1 MPITLI
7 RSAYGNDVHGAD
19 NDRKTGCGIRYNA
32 AENYK
37 KYIKAGEM
45 VDLEDIT
52 CPKCKEDLAKKIIR
66 ESNKQT
72 SKQQKE
78 ERKKFAQAKKNGL
91 VAESTFEEYVL
102 NREAEESSR
111 KAMRQQNSGSSLPP
125 LKADQPLPPLKADQP
140 LTPAERRGTTTY
152 PQANV
157 KNSGVRQANNQNQ
170 QVQASNNFEKPK
182 PNSFKSLAETDSIL
196 SQFMLKDISVP
207 SVNEVFEQ
215 DAPKVPTNQ
224 TIQQPIINQ
233 SLVKPNIVETSKE
246 QITTS
251 DSVFI
256 DNQPKI
262 LDLED
267 LVVPNLNLNNLK
279 TETSVK
285 IPVEE
290 KPTQPHQQQVIQN
303 LNKDDALSQFIVN
316 PPTYNSTEMND
327 ISLDSISISPQIELD
342 QQSQNYTL
350 NNNENEMPDF
360 SIFNELNS
368 KPIIEDISAQQVR
381 NKELE
386 QNIVEKVEDNTPK
399 VSYTSSYGMQNE
411 TINQKIPNHYYNS
424 INQSQNEF
432 KNNQFEELSI
442 NNVDENIYVQ
452 PQQLEKSE
460 VNYSNSYGMVDSYEN
475 KPEIIPVQNSVTQ
488 EPLYQSLQQENAFT
502 NTNVPITNSMQNLN
516 AFEPEMSKPIVQD
529 MNDIDSIFQKYGS
542 EEVKDQS
549 NSTYSNNIT
558 NNNLNSNSSNINT
571 INNSSI
577 FTSQNKAAPM
587 VDSIEEA
594 LSQLGAID
602 QKKIEKEKNEIV
614 PDYIPYV
621 PPSQKEKERL
631 ESLLNQPKSSNQPEK
646 VISAREARRLA
657 KIDAKFQKELAER
670 GFDYIDLKTNDK
682 RKFK

>member
-1 MPITLI
+1 
-7 RSAYGNDVHGAD
+7 
-19 NDRKTGCGIRYNA
+19 
-32 AENYK
+32 
-37 KYIKAGEM
+37 
-45 VDLEDIT
+45 
-52 CPKCKEDLAKKIIR
+52 
-66 ESNKQT
+66 
-72 SKQQKE
+72 
-78 ERKKFAQAKKNGL
+78 
-91 VAESTFEEYVL
+91 
-102 NREAEESSR
+102 
-111 KAMRQQNSGSSLPP
+111 MRQQNSGSSLPP

-224 TIQQPIINQ
+224 TIQQPVINQ
-233 SLVKPNIVETSKE
+233 GLITPNIVETSNE
-246 QITTS
+246 QKNIQ
-251 DSVFI
+251 DSI
-256 DNQPKI
+256 LKANQPKV

-279 TETSVK
+279 TEASVK

-290 KPTQPHQQQVIQN
+290 KPIQTQQQQVIQN

-411 TINQKIPNHYYNS
+411 TINQEIPNHYYNS

-475 KPEIIPVQNSVTQ
+475 KPEISAVQNSVTQ

-502 NTNVPITNSMQNLN
+502 NTNVSITNSMQNLN

-549 NSTYSNNIT
+549 NSIYSNNIT

>member
-66 ESNKQT
+66 ESNKQI

-157 KNSGVRQANNQNQ
+157 NNSGVRQANNQNQ

-411 TINQKIPNHYYNS
+411 TINQEIPNHYYNS

-475 KPEIIPVQNSVTQ
+475 KPEISAVQNSVTQ

-502 NTNVPITNSMQNLN
+502 NTNVSITNSMQNLN

-549 NSTYSNNIT
+549 DSTYSNNIV
-558 NNNLNSNSSNINT
+558 NNNINTNSSNINT

>member
-52 CPKCKEDLAKKIIR
+52 CPKCKEVLAKKIIR

-152 PQANV
+152 PQANLN
-157 KNSGVRQANNQNQ
+157 NSVVRQSNNQGQQVSANNNT
-170 QVQASNNFEKPK
+170 EKPK

-215 DAPKVPTNQ
+215 DAPKVSTSQ
-224 TIQQPIINQ
+224 TIQQPVINQ
-233 SLVKPNIVETSKE
+233 SLITPNIVETSNE
-246 QITTS
+246 QKNTQ
-251 DSVFI
+251 DSVLTVN
-256 DNQPKI
+256 NQPKV

-267 LVVPNLNLNNLK
+267 LIVPNLNNFK
-279 TETSVK
+279 TEISAK

-290 KPTQPHQQQVIQN
+290 KPIQPQQQQVIQN
-303 LNKDDALSQFIVN
+303 LNKFDDDLSQFIVK

-327 ISLDSISISPQIELD
+327 ISLDSIPISTQVELD

-350 NNNENEMPDF
+350 SKNENETPDF
-360 SIFNELNS
+360 SIFNEMNS
-368 KPIIEDISAQQVR
+368 KPIIEDISAQQVI
-381 NKELE
+381 NKDLE
-386 QNIVEKVEDNTPK
+386 QNFVEKIEDNTPK
-399 VSYTSSYGMQNE
+399 VTYTSSYGMQNE
-411 TINQKIPNHYYNS
+411 TSNNYYNS
-424 INQSQNEF
+424 SSQSQSEF
-432 KNNQFEELSI
+432 RNNQFEELTI
-442 NNVDENIYVQ
+442 NNVEENIYVQ
-452 PQQLEKSE
+452 PKQVEKTE
-460 VNYSNSYGMVDSYEN
+460 VNYSNSYGMMDSYEN
-475 KPEIIPVQNSVTQ
+475 KPEINSVQNSVPQ
-488 EPLYQSLQQENAFT
+488 EPLYQSVQQENT
-502 NTNVPITNSMQNLN
+502 YPNIPIANGMQNLN
-516 AFEPEMSKPIVQD
+516 AFEPEIQKPIVQD
-529 MNDIDSIFQKYGS
+529 INDIDSIFQKYGS

-549 NSTYSNNIT
+549 NLTYSNNSVNNNINT
-558 NNNLNSNSSNINT
+558 NNSNINT

-631 ESLLNQPKSSNQPEK
+631 ENLLNQPKSSNQPEK

-670 GFDYIDLKTNDK
+670 GFDYIDVKTNDK

>member
-66 ESNKQT
+66 ESNKQI

-157 KNSGVRQANNQNQ
+157 NNSGVRQANNQNQ

-411 TINQKIPNHYYNS
+411 TINQEIPNHYYNS